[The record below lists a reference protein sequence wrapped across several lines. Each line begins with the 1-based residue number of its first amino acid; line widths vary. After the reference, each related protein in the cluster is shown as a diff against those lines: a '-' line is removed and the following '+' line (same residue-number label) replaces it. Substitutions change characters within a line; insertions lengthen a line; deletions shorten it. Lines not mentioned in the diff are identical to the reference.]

1 MIRDEIEEVKERL
14 KNSYS
19 PYSNFCVA
27 SMVKTKEGKK
37 YFGVNIENDGIQ
49 SICSERTA
57 FANAISEG
65 EREFDYMVIAAK
77 EQGKSILSNA
87 LPCGYCRQFISE
99 FVDEEFR
106 IFVVET
112 NYIKEYS
119 IKELLPYS
127 FKLKK

>member
-37 YFGVNIENDGIQ
+37 YFGVN
-49 SICSERTA
+49 ERTA

-65 EREFDYMVIAAK
+65 EREFDYMVIAAR

-99 FVDEEFR
+99 FVDEDFR